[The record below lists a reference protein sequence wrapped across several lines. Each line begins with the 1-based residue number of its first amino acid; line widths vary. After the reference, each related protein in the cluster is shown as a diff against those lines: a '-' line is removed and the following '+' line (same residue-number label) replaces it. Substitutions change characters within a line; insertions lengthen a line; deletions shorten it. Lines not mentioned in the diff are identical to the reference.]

1 MSRTPGTDYWESEVI
16 NMKSNYLM
24 ELGALA
30 EKNNNILP
38 SLYNKYEV
46 KRGLRNSNGTGVL
59 VGLTEI
65 GDVHGYIMDENERV
79 PVDGRLRY
87 RGIDIRD
94 ITSGFIKEKRFGF
107 EECIYLLLFGELPGK
122 TELDKFKGLLGLS
135 RNLPENFLEDM
146 ILKAPSND
154 IMNKLARSVLVLYSY
169 DENPDDTSIVNIIRQ
184 SMELIAR
191 FPALIAYGFHAKA
204 YHYMSKSL
212 VIHTPDP
219 ELSTAENLLK
229 MSRESGEY
237 TRMEAELLDLMLVLH
252 AEHGG
257 GNNSAFTTHVVS
269 SSGTD
274 IYSAI
279 AAGVGSLKGP
289 RHGGANIRV
298 NRMMKDIK
306 TNVKDWSNKKE
317 VSEYLKKILMKE
329 AYDRSGLIY
338 GIGHAVY
345 TKSDPR
351 CVILKE
357 KAGELARETGHEEEF
372 ELYKSIEDLAPK
384 VFHEVKKIDKD
395 LCANVDFYSGFVYEM
410 MGIPKDLF
418 TPLFATSRIAG
429 WCSHVVEEVLNGGR
443 IIRPAYKNIFKARD
457 YTPIDKR

>member
-1 MSRTPGTDYWESEVI
+1 
-16 NMKSNYLM
+16 MKSNYLM

-65 GDVHGYIMDENERV
+65 GDVHGYIMDENEKV
-79 PVDGRLRY
+79 PVEGRLSY
-87 RGIDIRD
+87 RGIDIGD
-94 ITSGFIKEKRFGF
+94 ITTGFISENWFGF
-107 EECIYLLLFGELPGK
+107 EETIYLLLFGELPNQM
-122 TELDKFKGLLGLS
+122 ELNKFKSLMGLS
-135 RNLPENFLEDM
+135 RDLPEGFLEDM

-154 IMNKLARSVLVLYSY
+154 IMNKLARSVLALYSY
-169 DENPDDTSIVNIIRQ
+169 DENPDDTSIVNILRQ

-191 FPALIAYGFHAKA
+191 FPAMIAYGYQAKA
-204 YHYMSKSL
+204 YHYKNKSL

-229 MSRESGEY
+229 MSRASGEF
-237 TRMEAELLDLMLVLH
+237 TKMEAEILDLMLVLH

-257 GNNSAFTTHVVS
+257 GNNSAFTAHVVS

-274 IYSAI
+274 IYSAV
-279 AAGVGSLKGP
+279 AAAVGSLKGP

-298 NRMMKDIK
+298 NRMMKEIK
-306 TNVKDWSNKKE
+306 SNVKDWSSDKE
-317 VSEYLKKILMKE
+317 VADYLKKILKKE
-329 AYDRSGLIY
+329 AYDRTGLIY

-351 CVILKE
+351 SVILKQKAE
-357 KAGELARETGHEEEF
+357 KLAKATGKEDEF
-372 ELYKSIEDLAPK
+372 ELYKSIERLTPV
-384 VFHEVKKIDKD
+384 VFKEVKNNEKD

-410 MGIPKDLF
+410 LGIPKDLF
-418 TPLFATSRIAG
+418 TPLFAASRIAG
-429 WCSHVVEEVLNGGR
+429 WCSHVVEEALNGGR
-443 IIRPAYKNIFKARD
+443 IIRPAYKSVLKSVN
-457 YTPIDKR
+457 YTPLDKR

>member
-1 MSRTPGTDYWESEVI
+1 
-16 NMKSNYLM
+16 M

-30 EKNNNILP
+30 EKNNNIVP

-65 GDVHGYIMDENERV
+65 GDVHGYIMDENEKV
-79 PVDGRLRY
+79 PVEGRLSY
-87 RGIDIRD
+87 RGINVDEI
-94 ITSGFIKEKRFGF
+94 SKGFITENRFGF
-107 EECIYLLLFGELPGK
+107 EETIYLLLFGELPNHV
-122 TELDKFKGLLGLS
+122 ELDKFKSLLGLS
-135 RNLPENFLEDM
+135 RDLPDGFLEDM

-169 DENPDDTSIVNIIRQ
+169 DENPDDTSIVNILRQ

-191 FPALIAYGFHAKA
+191 FPAMIAYGYQAKA
-204 YHYMSKSL
+204 YHYMNKSL

-229 MSRESGEY
+229 MSRASGEY
-237 TRMEAELLDLMLVLH
+237 TKMEAEILDLMLVLH

-257 GNNSAFTTHVVS
+257 GNNSAFTAHVVS

-274 IYSAI
+274 IYSAV
-279 AAGVGSLKGP
+279 AAAVGSLKGP

-298 NRMMKDIK
+298 NRMMKEIK
-306 TNVKDWSNKKE
+306 SNVKDWSSDKE
-317 VSEYLKKILMKE
+317 VADYLKKILKKE
-329 AYDRSGLIY
+329 AYDRTGLIY

-351 CVILKE
+351 SAILKRRAE
-357 KAGELARETGHEEEF
+357 ELAKTTGKMEEF
-372 ELYKSIEDLAPK
+372 SLYKSIERLAPI
-384 VFHEVKKIDKD
+384 VFKEVKNNDKD

-410 MGIPKDLF
+410 LGIPKDLF
-418 TPLFATSRIAG
+418 TPLFAASRIAG

-443 IIRPAYKNIFKARD
+443 IIRPAYKSVLKSVD
-457 YTPIDKR
+457 YTLLAKR

>member
-1 MSRTPGTDYWESEVI
+1 
-16 NMKSNYLM
+16 MKSNYIM

-30 EKNNNILP
+30 KKNNNVLP

-65 GDVHGYIMDENERV
+65 GDVHGYIMDENEKV
-79 PVDGRLRY
+79 PVNGRLRY
-87 RGIDIRD
+87 RGIDVDD
-94 ITSGFIKEKRFGF
+94 ISNGFISDGRFGF
-107 EECIYLLLFGELPGK
+107 EEVIYLLLFGELPGK
-122 TELDKFKGLLGLS
+122 TELEKFNGLLGLS
-135 RNLPENFLEDM
+135 RDLPDNFLEDM

-154 IMNKLARSVLVLYSY
+154 IMNKLARSVLILYSY
-169 DENPDDTSIVNIIRQ
+169 DENPDDTSVVNIIRQ
-184 SMELIAR
+184 STELIAR
-191 FPALIAYGFHAKA
+191 FPAMMAYGYQAKA
-204 YHYMSKSL
+204 YHYMNKSL

-229 MSRESGEY
+229 MSRVSGEY
-237 TRMEAELLDLMLVLH
+237 SKIEAELLDLMLVLH

-257 GNNSAFTTHVVS
+257 GNNSAFTAHVVS

-279 AAGVGSLKGP
+279 AAAVGSLKGP
-289 RHGGANIRV
+289 RHGGANVRV
-298 NRMMKDIK
+298 NRMMKEIK
-306 TNVKDWSNKKE
+306 TNVKDWSSDRE
-317 VSEYLKKILMKE
+317 VSAYLEKILRKN
-329 AYDRSGLIY
+329 AFDRSGLIY

-351 CVILKE
+351 SVILKE
-357 KAGELARETGHEEEF
+357 KASELAKATGKEEEF
-372 ELYKSIEDLAPK
+372 NLYKSIEKLAPV
-384 VFHEVKKIDKD
+384 VFKEVKKNDKD

-418 TPLFATSRIAG
+418 TPLFAASRIAG
-429 WCSHVVEEVLNGGR
+429 WCSHIAEEYINGGR
-443 IIRPAYKNIFKARD
+443 IIRPAYKNIINASD
-457 YTPIDKR
+457 YIPLSKR

>member
-1 MSRTPGTDYWESEVI
+1 
-16 NMKSNYLM
+16 MKSNYLM

-38 SLYNKYEV
+38 SLYSKYEV

-65 GDVHGYIMDENERV
+65 GDVHGYIMDENEKV

-87 RGIDIRD
+87 RGIDVKD
-94 ITSGFIKEKRFGF
+94 ITNGFISEKRFGF
-107 EECIYLLLFGELPGK
+107 EECIYLLLFGELPDK

-135 RNLPENFLEDM
+135 RDLPENFLEDM

-191 FPALIAYGFHAKA
+191 FPALIAYGYQAKA
-204 YHYMSKSL
+204 YHYMDKSL

-229 MSRESGEY
+229 MSRASGEY

-306 TNVKDWSNKKE
+306 ANVKDWSDEKE
-317 VSEYLKKILMKE
+317 VSEYLARILKKE
-329 AYDRSGLIY
+329 VFDRSGLIY

-351 CVILKE
+351 SVILKE
-357 KAGELARETGHEEEF
+357 KAAELAKETGKDEEF
-372 ELYKSIEDLAPK
+372 NLYLSIEKLAPV
-384 VFHEVKKIDKD
+384 VFKEVKKNDKD

-443 IIRPAYKNIFKARD
+443 IIRPAYKNILKASKYKPLNER
-457 YTPIDKR
+457 

>member
-1 MSRTPGTDYWESEVI
+1 
-16 NMKSNYLM
+16 MKSNYLM

-65 GDVHGYIMDENERV
+65 GDVHGYIMDENEKV
-79 PVDGRLRY
+79 PVEGRLSY
-87 RGIDIRD
+87 RGINVDEI
-94 ITSGFIKEKRFGF
+94 SKGFISEGRFGF
-107 EECIYLLLFGELPGK
+107 EETIYLLLFGELPSK
-122 TELDKFKGLLGLS
+122 VELDKFRSLLGLS
-135 RNLPENFLEDM
+135 RDLPDGFLEDM

-169 DENPDDTSIVNIIRQ
+169 DENPDDTSIVNILRQ

-191 FPALIAYGFHAKA
+191 FPAMIAYGYQAKA
-204 YHYMSKSL
+204 YHYMNKSL
-212 VIHTPDP
+212 VIHAPDP

-229 MSRESGEY
+229 MSRASGEY
-237 TRMEAELLDLMLVLH
+237 TKMEAEILDLMLVLH

-257 GNNSAFTTHVVS
+257 GNNSAFTAHVVS

-274 IYSAI
+274 IYSAV
-279 AAGVGSLKGP
+279 AAAVGSLKGP

-298 NRMMKDIK
+298 NRMMKEIK
-306 TNVKDWSNKKE
+306 GNVKDWTNDKE
-317 VSEYLKKILMKE
+317 VSDYLKKILKKE
-329 AYDRSGLIY
+329 AYDRTGLIY

-351 CVILKE
+351 SAILKHRAAKLAKE
-357 KAGELARETGHEEEF
+357 KGKEEEF
-372 ELYKSIEDLAPK
+372 ELYKSIERLAPITFK
-384 VFHEVKKIDKD
+384 EVKNNDKD

-410 MGIPKDLF
+410 LDIPKDLF
-418 TPLFATSRIAG
+418 TPLFAASRIAG

-443 IIRPAYKNIFKARD
+443 IIRPAYKSVLKSVD
-457 YTPIDKR
+457 YKPLSKR

>member
-1 MSRTPGTDYWESEVI
+1 
-16 NMKSNYLM
+16 
-24 ELGALA
+24 
-30 EKNNNILP
+30 
-38 SLYNKYEV
+38 
-46 KRGLRNSNGTGVL
+46 
-59 VGLTEI
+59 
-65 GDVHGYIMDENERV
+65 MDENERV

>member
-1 MSRTPGTDYWESEVI
+1 
-16 NMKSNYLM
+16 MKSNYLM

-38 SLYNKYEV
+38 SLYSKYEV

-65 GDVHGYIMDENERV
+65 GDVHGYIMDENEKV

-87 RGIDIRD
+87 RGIDVNE
-94 ITSGFIKEKRFGF
+94 ITQGFMSEERFGF
-107 EECIYLLLFGELPGK
+107 EECIYLLLFGELPNAK
-122 TELDKFKGLLGLS
+122 ELEKFRSLLGLS
-135 RNLPENFLEDM
+135 RDLPEDFLEDM

-191 FPALIAYGFHAKA
+191 FPAMIAYGYQAKA
-204 YHYMSKSL
+204 YHYRNKSL

-229 MSRESGEY
+229 MSRVSGEY
-237 TRMEAELLDLMLVLH
+237 TKMEAELLDLMLVLH

-257 GNNSAFTTHVVS
+257 GNNSAFTAHVVS

-279 AAGVGSLKGP
+279 AAAVGSLKGP
-289 RHGGANIRV
+289 RHGGANVRV
-298 NRMMKDIK
+298 NRMMKEIK
-306 TNVKDWSNKKE
+306 SNVKDWSSDKE
-317 VSEYLKKILMKE
+317 VSEYLHKILKKE

-338 GIGHAVY
+338 GMGHAVY

-351 CVILKE
+351 CVILKN
-357 KAGELARETGHEEEF
+357 KAGNLASTTGKEDEF
-372 ELYKSIEDLAPK
+372 ELYKSVERLAPI
-384 VFHEVKKIDKD
+384 VFREAKKIDKD

-429 WCSHVVEEVLNGGR
+429 WCSHVVEEVQNGGR
-443 IIRPAYKNIFKARD
+443 IIRPAYKSVLKAGEYAALSDR
-457 YTPIDKR
+457 

>member
-1 MSRTPGTDYWESEVI
+1 
-16 NMKSNYLM
+16 MKSNYLM

-65 GDVHGYIMDENERV
+65 GDVHGYIMDENEKV
-79 PVDGRLRY
+79 PVEGRLSY
-87 RGIDIRD
+87 RGIDVDEI
-94 ITSGFIKEKRFGF
+94 SKGFITENRFGF
-107 EECIYLLLFGELPGK
+107 EETIYLLLFGELPNHV
-122 TELDKFKGLLGLS
+122 ELDKFKGLLGLS
-135 RNLPENFLEDM
+135 RYLPDGFLEDM

-169 DENPDDTSIVNIIRQ
+169 DENPDDTSIVNILRQ

-191 FPALIAYGFHAKA
+191 FPALIAYGYQAKA
-204 YHYMSKSL
+204 YHYMNKSL
-212 VIHTPDP
+212 VIHTPDL
-219 ELSTAENLLK
+219 ELSTAENILK
-229 MSRESGEY
+229 MSRASGEY
-237 TRMEAELLDLMLVLH
+237 TKVEAEILDLMLVLH

-257 GNNSAFTTHVVS
+257 GNNSAFTAHVVS

-274 IYSAI
+274 IYSAV
-279 AAGVGSLKGP
+279 AAAVGSLKGP

-298 NRMMKDIK
+298 NRMMKEIK
-306 TNVKDWSNKKE
+306 SNVKDWSSDKE
-317 VSEYLKKILMKE
+317 VADYLKKILKKE
-329 AYDRSGLIY
+329 AYDRTGLIY

-351 CVILKE
+351 SAILKRRAE
-357 KAGELARETGHEEEF
+357 ELAKTTGKMEEF
-372 ELYKSIEDLAPK
+372 SLYKSIERLAPI
-384 VFHEVKKIDKD
+384 VFKEVRNNDKD

-410 MGIPKDLF
+410 LGIPKDLF

-429 WCSHVVEEVLNGGR
+429 WCAHVVEEVLNGGR
-443 IIRPAYKNIFKARD
+443 IIRPAYKSVLKSVD
-457 YTPIDKR
+457 YKPLADR

>member
-1 MSRTPGTDYWESEVI
+1 
-16 NMKSNYLM
+16 MKSNYLM

-65 GDVHGYIMDENERV
+65 GDVHGYIMDENEKV

-87 RGIDIRD
+87 RGIDVDD
-94 ITSGFIKEKRFGF
+94 ISKGFMKDGRFGF
-107 EECIYLLLFGELPGK
+107 EEVIYLLLFGQLPDSEELK
-122 TELDKFKGLLGLS
+122 KFTGLLALS
-135 RNLPENFLEDM
+135 RDLPDNFLEDM

-169 DENPDDTSIVNIIRQ
+169 DQNPDDTSIVNIIRQ

-191 FPALIAYGFHAKA
+191 FPAMIAYGFQAKA
-204 YHYMSKSL
+204 YHYRNESL
-212 VIHTPDP
+212 VIHAPDP
-219 ELSTAENLLK
+219 ELSTAENLLM
-229 MSRESGEY
+229 MSRVSGEY
-237 TRMEAELLDLMLVLH
+237 SKIEAELLDLMLVLH

-257 GNNSAFTTHVVS
+257 GNNSAFTAHVVS

-279 AAGVGSLKGP
+279 AAAVGSLKGP

-298 NRMMKDIK
+298 NRMMKEIK
-306 TNVKDWSNKKE
+306 SHVRDWSSDKE
-317 VSEYLKKILMKE
+317 VSDYLAKILRKE

-351 CVILKE
+351 SVILKK
-357 KAGELARETGHEEEF
+357 KAGELAKSTGKEDEF
-372 ELYKSIEDLAPK
+372 NLYKSIERLAPL
-384 VFHEVKKIDKD
+384 VFKEIKKSDKD

-410 MGIPKDLF
+410 MGIPRDLF

-443 IIRPAYKNIFKARD
+443 IIRPAYKSVIKACD
-457 YTPIDKR
+457 YTPMSDR

>member
-1 MSRTPGTDYWESEVI
+1 MRDK
-16 NMKSNYLM
+16 MKSNYLM

-65 GDVHGYIMDENERV
+65 GDVHGYIMDENEKV
-79 PVDGRLRY
+79 PVEGRLSY
-87 RGIDIRD
+87 RGIDVDEI
-94 ITSGFIKEKRFGF
+94 SKGFITENRFGF
-107 EECIYLLLFGELPGK
+107 EETIYLLLFGELPNHV
-122 TELDKFKGLLGLS
+122 ELDKFKGLLGLS
-135 RNLPENFLEDM
+135 RELPDGFLEDM

-169 DENPDDTSIVNIIRQ
+169 DENPDDTSIVNILRQ

-191 FPALIAYGFHAKA
+191 FPALIAYGYQAKA
-204 YHYMSKSL
+204 YHYMNKSL
-212 VIHTPDP
+212 VIHTPDL
-219 ELSTAENLLK
+219 ELSTAENILK
-229 MSRESGEY
+229 MSRASGEY
-237 TRMEAELLDLMLVLH
+237 TKVEAEILDLMLVLH

-257 GNNSAFTTHVVS
+257 GNNSAFTAHVVS

-274 IYSAI
+274 IYSAV
-279 AAGVGSLKGP
+279 AAAVGSLKGP

-298 NRMMKDIK
+298 NRMMKEIK
-306 TNVKDWSNKKE
+306 SNVKDWASDKE
-317 VSEYLKKILMKE
+317 VADYLKKILKKE
-329 AYDRSGLIY
+329 AYDRTGLIY

-351 CVILKE
+351 SAILKRRAE
-357 KAGELARETGHEEEF
+357 ELAKTIGKMEEF
-372 ELYKSIEDLAPK
+372 NLYKSIERLAPI
-384 VFHEVKKIDKD
+384 VFKEVRNNDKD

-410 MGIPKDLF
+410 LGIPKDLF

-429 WCSHVVEEVLNGGR
+429 WCAHVVEEVLNGGR
-443 IIRPAYKNIFKARD
+443 IIRPAYKSVLKSVN
-457 YTPIDKR
+457 YTALDKR

>member
-1 MSRTPGTDYWESEVI
+1 
-16 NMKSNYLM
+16 MKSNYIM

-65 GDVHGYIMDENERV
+65 GDVHGYIMDENEKI
-79 PVDGRLRY
+79 PVEGRLSY
-87 RGIDIRD
+87 RGIDVEE
-94 ITSGFIKEKRFGF
+94 ITKGFIEDGRFGF
-107 EECIYLLLFGELPGK
+107 EESIYLLLFGELPSK
-122 TELDKFKGLLGLS
+122 DELAKFNSLMGLY
-135 RNLPENFLEDM
+135 RNLPDGFLEDM

-169 DENPDDTSIVNIIRQ
+169 DENPDDTSVVNILRQ

-191 FPALIAYGFHAKA
+191 VPAMIAYGYQAKA
-204 YHYMSKSL
+204 YHYLNKSL

-229 MSRESGEY
+229 MSRASGEY
-237 TRMEAELLDLMLVLH
+237 TRIEAEILDLMLVLH

-257 GNNSAFTTHVVS
+257 GNNSAFTAHVVS

-279 AAGVGSLKGP
+279 AAAVGSLKGP
-289 RHGGANIRV
+289 RHGGANIKV
-298 NRMMKDIK
+298 SYMMSEIK
-306 TNVKDWSNKKE
+306 ANVKDWSNDDE
-317 VSEYLKKILMKE
+317 VSEYLRKILRKE
-329 AYDRSGLIY
+329 VYDRTGLIY

-351 CVILKE
+351 CVILKQ
-357 KAGELARETGHEEEF
+357 KASELAKVTGREDEF
-372 ELYKSIEDLAPK
+372 NLYTAVERLAPGAFK
-384 VFHEVKKIDKD
+384 DIKNNDKD

-410 MGIPKDLF
+410 MDIPKDLF
-418 TPLFATSRIAG
+418 TPLFAASRIAG
-429 WCSHVVEEVLNGGR
+429 WCAHVLEEVLNGGR
-443 IIRPAYKNIFKARD
+443 IIRPAYKAILKDIKYKPLSQR
-457 YTPIDKR
+457 

>member
-1 MSRTPGTDYWESEVI
+1 
-16 NMKSNYLM
+16 M

-38 SLYNKYEV
+38 SLYSKYEV

-65 GDVHGYIMDENERV
+65 GDVHGYIMDENEKV

-87 RGIDIRD
+87 RGIDVKD
-94 ITSGFIKEKRFGF
+94 ITNGFIGEKRFGF
-107 EECIYLLLFGELPGK
+107 EECIYLLLFGELPDK

-135 RNLPENFLEDM
+135 RDLPENFLEDM

-191 FPALIAYGFHAKA
+191 FPALIAYGYQAKA
-204 YHYMSKSL
+204 YHYMDKSL

-229 MSRESGEY
+229 MSRASGEY

-306 TNVKDWSNKKE
+306 ANVKDWSDEKE
-317 VSEYLKKILMKE
+317 VSEYLARILKKE
-329 AYDRSGLIY
+329 VFDRSGLIY

-351 CVILKE
+351 SVILKE
-357 KAGELARETGHEEEF
+357 KAAELAKETGKEEEF
-372 ELYKSIEDLAPK
+372 NLYLSIEKLAPV
-384 VFHEVKKIDKD
+384 VFKEVKKNDKD

-443 IIRPAYKNIFKARD
+443 IIRPAYKNILKASKYKPLDER
-457 YTPIDKR
+457 